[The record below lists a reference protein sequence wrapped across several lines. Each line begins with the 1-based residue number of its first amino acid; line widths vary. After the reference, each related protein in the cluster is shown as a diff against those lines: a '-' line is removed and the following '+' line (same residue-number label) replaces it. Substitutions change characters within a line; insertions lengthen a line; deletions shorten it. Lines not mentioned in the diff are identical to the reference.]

1 MSGLYAILR
10 AESVRCP
17 KLWRAINSLISRVE
31 QEDER
36 HDCVCGSVR
45 PIGSKPRGTDGLDGK
60 EDEHADGRPEEECS
74 PADAVDEQASA
85 ESPEL
90 IPDLQDTVDE
100 QLNRRVRDAD

>member
-1 MSGLYAILR
+1 MIMYVLVEG
-10 AESVRCP
+10 
-17 KLWRAINSLISRVE
+17 VE

-100 QLNRRVRDAD
+100 QLRRGVGDADRVLRARSA